1 MTLQTTWFFLWG
13 LLWAIF
19 FMMEGFD
26 FGVGT
31 LLPFIGKTDDEK
43 RIMINAIG
51 PTWNGNEVWLITAGG
66 VTFAAFP
73 KVYAVMFSSLY
84 SALMLILFA
93 LILRGVSFEFRSK
106 VETPL
111 WRKFWDGCSFVGS
124 AAPAVLF
131 GVAFANIFKGGD
143 VRLEKETCLWAS
155 KAVINSISTAAQATV
170 KVNGASDTVTVMGNT
185 IGDFNFT
192 INGNVVVVPG
202 SEIQGGGEPKYTI
215 DILESSKFP
224 LIFKLDIG
232 WTAVLTEIKNP

>member
-1 MTLQTTWFFLWG
+1 MKKIYAVIITVLCLTTFRLTAQDLADLETFEKSMKPGAQLTYDVTVKDKQYKLIVTIKKLGEEISFSW
-13 LLWAIF
+13 
-19 FMMEGFD
+19 
-26 FGVGT
+26 
-31 LLPFIGKTDDEK
+31 KTTDPDNK
-43 RIMINAIG
+43 S
-51 PTWNGNEVWLITAGG
+51 GNVTMTAGA
-66 VTFAAFP
+66 TADA
-73 KVYAVMFSSLY
+73 
-84 SALMLILFA
+84 
-93 LILRGVSFEFRSK
+93 
-106 VETPL
+106 
-111 WRKFWDGCSFVGS
+111 
-124 AAPAVLF
+124 
-131 GVAFANIFKGGD
+131 VAFANIFKGGD

-170 KVNGASDTVTVMGNT
+170 KVNGVSDTVTVMGNT